1 MLDAYMKKFKTRKFG
16 KRESQSRRSQEKI
29 YMYGRHALEEAL
41 AKAPRTVRKV
51 FLSPEA
57 AERDLRENLSK
68 RGIAFS
74 IMKTKEA
81 AHLVGKEATHQG
93 VIAVVDP
100 SSLVVDFNTFKKNLK
115 PTEET
120 ILVVLDELTDPHNVG
135 AVVRSAAAFGASG
148 VLIPE
153 HRQAPITGAVVKV
166 SAGMVFSV
174 PLVSIGNVNYAV
186 ADLKEMG
193 FKTYGLVMDGN
204 VNVADEKFEAPTLFI
219 VGNEGRGIREK
230 TLDLCDVRLRI
241 PMDPRCESLN
251 ASVSA
256 AVVLYQWSA
265 KHQTALKKK

>member
-1 MLDAYMKKFKTRKFG
+1 MKKFRPRKFD
-16 KRESQSRRSQEKI
+16 KRERFNGRTAHNQEKI

-41 AKAPRTVRKV
+41 AKAPQTVRKV

-57 AERDLRENLSK
+57 AERDLRDNLSK
-68 RGIAFS
+68 RGIPFS
-74 IMKTKEA
+74 IMKAKDAT
-81 AHLVGKEATHQG
+81 HLVGKEATHQG

-100 SSLVVDFNTFKKNLK
+100 SSLVVDFNAFKRNLQ

-120 ILVVLDELTDPHNVG
+120 ILVLLDELTDPQNVG
-135 AVVRSAAAFGASG
+135 AIIRSAAAFGAAG

-174 PLVSIGNVNYAV
+174 PLVSIGNVNYTV
-186 ADLKEMG
+186 TDLKEMG
-193 FKTYGLVMDGN
+193 FKTYGLVMNGSTN
-204 VNVADEKFEAPTLFI
+204 IADEKFDAPTLFI

-230 TLDLCDVRLRI
+230 TLELCDVRLRI

-256 AVVLYQWSA
+256 AVVLYQWSV
-265 KHQTALKKK
+265 HHLK